1 LAEVAI
7 PYLPRDHATTGSVKI
22 LEINLNMSQIRAVSV
37 FPTLTKA
44 AGGPAFS
51 VSALC
56 EAAANAGVK
65 QSLITFQAP
74 KGKSEQLP
82 NPDLVETIRV
92 GGLRFQTVRF
102 FWSPTFRSTLRNYC
116 RTHGVQVIHSHGIWT
131 QPNHIAASV
140 ARELGL
146 PLLISLHG
154 TLEPWAWRHHA
165 WKKRPAWWLWVH
177 RDFKSAVLR
186 ATSQKEVE
194 AIRILGLR
202 NPIALIPNGVD
213 LPPASQ
219 RTEIRGQTSGVR
231 NALFLSRIHPVKGLL
246 NLVAAWSQVRP
257 AGWRMVVCGPDE
269 CGHTQQ
275 VKRAVAE
282 AGLSDVFEFKM
293 PAYDNE
299 KQSLYAGADLFVH
312 PTFSENFGL
321 VIAEALSAG
330 VPVITTKGAPW
341 EELRT
346 HECGWWI
353 DFGVEPLAA
362 ALREA
367 MALSDDQRRNMGE
380 RGRRLVEENYGWP
393 KIGRDM
399 KAVYGWVL
407 SKEPRP
413 ECVIP
418 YEC

>member
-1 LAEVAI
+1 VVL
-7 PYLPRDHATTGSVKI
+7 LS
-22 LEINLNMSQIRAVSV
+22 MSEIRAASIT
-37 FPTLTKA
+37 PSLTKA

-56 EAAANAGVK
+56 EAAAKAGVK
-65 QSLITFQAP
+65 QSLIAFQAP

-82 NPDLVETIRV
+82 DPDLVETIRV

-102 FWSPTFRSTLRNYC
+102 FWSLAFRSTLRNYC
-116 RTHGVQVIHSHGIWT
+116 RTHGVQIIQSHGMWT

-140 ARELGL
+140 AKELGL
-146 PLLISLHG
+146 PLLISPHG

-177 RDFKSAVLR
+177 RDLRSAAVLR
-186 ATSQKEVE
+186 ATARKEVE
-194 AIRILGLR
+194 AMRTLGLR

-213 LPPASQ
+213 LPSITQ
-219 RTEIRGQTSGVR
+219 RLKLKIQKRGVR
-231 NALFLSRIHPVKGLL
+231 TAFFISRIHPSKGLL
-246 NLVAAWSQVRP
+246 NLVAAWSRVRP
-257 AGWRMVVCGPDE
+257 AGWQMLICGSDE
-269 CGHTQQ
+269 CGHTEQ
-275 VKRAVAE
+275 VKQAVAK

-293 PAYDNE
+293 PAYGPE
-299 KQSLYAGADLFVH
+299 KEALYASADLFVL

-321 VIAEALSAG
+321 VIAEALAAG

-353 DFGVEPLAA
+353 DIGVEPLAA

-367 MALSDDQRRNMGE
+367 MVLSDDQLRNMGE
-380 RGRRLVEENYGWP
+380 RGRRLVEGNYSWP

-407 SKEPRP
+407 GKEPRP

-418 YEC
+418 YEY